1 MKTKIITCFFILI
14 ILFLSSMGALQ
25 TNSSNY
31 SMDAVIS
38 GGGDNVSSD
47 NYNIGA
53 VLGIVTGNSSSI
65 SYQQSLGFFSC
76 TPDTCISLG
85 YNCGNWDDGCGGTLD
100 CGTCASGYTCSA
112 GSCVA
117 EEVAP
122 GGGGAAAITPN
133 FEVDKDL
140 IKVLIK
146 TGESKREVIRVIN
159 IGGTILNISL
169 DLGDLEE
176 FMVVSEESF
185 SLGLGETKIINI
197 DIFAKEEEIPDAYTG
212 RIIVKGNGITKII
225 NVIIEVK
232 ERKPLFDVLTNVRNK
247 RVSPEHN
254 VITDIKMINMGDLE
268 HIDVLFYYA
277 IKDFEGNVL
286 TFKEESLFIEK
297 ELEIVRKLKVPENL
311 SPGNYIFYSRVSY
324 EEISAT
330 STDVFTVTEKVKVSN
345 LILFI
350 IVILL
355 IIILIYLLKEKK
367 IKA

>member
-1 MKTKIITCFFILI
+1 MN
-14 ILFLSSMGALQ
+14 SSQ

-31 SMDAVIS
+31 GMDSVIS
-38 GGGDNVSSD
+38 DGGDNISSD
-47 NYNIGA
+47 NYQTDA
-53 VLGIVTGNSSSI
+53 VLGVVTGNASSD

-76 TPDTCISLG
+76 TPDTCMSLG
-85 YNCGNWDDGCGGTLD
+85 YNCGTWDDGCGGTLD
-100 CGTCASGYTCSA
+100 CSTCASGYTCTA
-112 GSCVA
+112 GTCTAVSITPDGA
-117 EEVAP
+117 
-122 GGGGAAAITPN
+122 GGGGGTIISN
-133 FEVDKDL
+133 FKLDTDL

-146 TGESKREVIRVIN
+146 TGESKREVLQIKN

-169 DLGDLEE
+169 DFGNLEE
-176 FMVVSEESF
+176 FMIASEESF
-185 SLGLGETKIINI
+185 LLEAGETKIINI

-247 RVSPEHN
+247 KVSPEYN
-254 VITDIKMINMGDLE
+254 VIANIKMMNMGDLE

-297 ELEIVRKLKVPENL
+297 ELEIVRRLKVPENL

-330 STDVFTVTEKVKVSN
+330 SADVFTVTEKVKVSN
-345 LILFI
+345 LVLLV

-355 IIILIYLLKEKK
+355 IIILIYLLKKRK
-367 IKA
+367 R

>member
-1 MKTKIITCFFILI
+1 VEHVVQDIL
-14 ILFLSSMGALQ
+14 
-25 TNSSNY
+25 
-31 SMDAVIS
+31 
-38 GGGDNVSSD
+38 
-47 NYNIGA
+47 
-53 VLGIVTGNSSSI
+53 VL
-65 SYQQSLGFFSC
+65 LGVVVE
-76 TPDTCISLG
+76 G
-85 YNCGNWDDGCGGTLD
+85 
-100 CGTCASGYTCSA
+100 
-112 GSCVA
+112 
-117 EEVAP
+117 VAP
-122 GGGGAAAITPN
+122 GGGGGAVISPN
-133 FEVDKDL
+133 FKVDKDL

-146 TGESKREVIRVIN
+146 TGESKREVIKVIN

-169 DLGDLEE
+169 DLGDLEK

-185 SLGLGETKIINI
+185 SLGLEETKIINI

-232 ERKPLFDVLTNVRNK
+232 ERKPLFDVLTEIRNK
-247 RVSPEHN
+247 KVSPEHN

-330 STDVFTVTEKVKVSN
+330 SADVFTVTEKVKMSN
-345 LILFI
+345 LVLFI

-355 IIILIYLLKEKK
+355 MIILIYLLKEKK
-367 IKA
+367 IKT